1 MNTNKAA
8 YWIALGVLALGL
20 NSEYQHGRFV
30 ALHRVASR
38 AGAVACRMATR
49 AEQTLAVAT
58 ALVSRRGLPV
68 DNLLASADRAEMAR
82 AQGELLRDQAR
93 ERVELLRDRV
103 REQVREQVRD
113 EIRARA
119 DVIRA
124 QAEMQRA
131 EIEQMRW
138 RTSSQFSLT
147 RTADRRVTA
156 ICPKTGVQIA
166 VKDGSDLAEGSPD
179 IEVEDSDQI

>member
-103 REQVREQVRD
+103 REQVRD

-156 ICPKTGVQIA
+156 VCPKTGVRIA